1 MDGPPRPQ
9 FRKSDICSSLPKPLS
24 YPILPTT
31 SFVFVSLPFQT
42 ANKGQIIIDR
52 VKLSRFELKRRALQW
67 LSLPL

>member
-24 YPILPTT
+24 YPSDHI